1 MVAFVGA
8 NNYLRKGTGEVQKR
22 IADELP
28 YTIDIEVASGN
39 DIGLNPA
46 LEFNYTI
53 KLHDDGFIPGE
64 PVVLVFGRTS
74 VRVED
79 LDGNLMMTLF
89 TFYIISCD
97 SGA

>member
-1 MVAFVGA
+1 MVAFVDA
-8 NNYLRKGTGEVQKR
+8 NDYLRKGTGQVQKR

-28 YTIDIEVASGN
+28 YTIEIEVASGN
-39 DIGLNPA
+39 NIGLNPA

-64 PVVLVFGRTS
+64 PIVLVFGRTF

-79 LDGNLMMTLF
+79 LDGKLN
-89 TFYIISCD
+89 I
-97 SGA
+97 